1 MEVAKLLP
9 EYVPLIDTQTARATN
24 TAVSTAASLLV
35 MTPQEIQQNLERWRE
50 HNERIHVVV

>member
-9 EYVPLIDTQTARATN
+9 EYVPLIDPQPAQATN
-24 TAVSTAASLLV
+24 TGVGTAASLLV